1 MLGYLDSASI
11 APPAPEALAAMQRAL
26 GTAWGHPGALHS
38 VGGRSLHALDVA
50 RQQVAEYLG
59 VTAPEIVFTAGGR
72 EALSLGL
79 ELAAARSAGTIVSS
93 TQEHPSVHVWIA
105 QSGRAAEW
113 LAMPAGAPSAEDVAR
128 ASGAGIL
135 VLSACNHELGTTPWP
150 ALRAAT
156 TGLRVVDAVQA
167 APWVSLEELN
177 DDRTFYVIS
186 GPKLGAPLGI
196 GVLRVPPHVYY
207 AERERGRTLESASVP
222 WLLAIGL
229 GAVCDARVEARDE
242 ALLAARAK
250 ASALVEKLR
259 AVEPRLVRNGDE
271 GALLGPIVNLSF
283 PGRPARALVS
293 SLSLENVCIAH
304 TAACRSRDEDMS
316 PVVRAAYPTEPARAP
331 TATRWSVTEHTTDA
345 DLDYAAAAFARIVA
359 LQRVFK

>member
-1 MLGYLDSASI
+1 MLGYFDSAAI

-26 GTAWGHPGALHS
+26 GTEWGHPGALHS
-38 VGGRSLHALDVA
+38 VGGRALRALDVA

-59 VTAPEIVFTAGGR
+59 VTAPEVVFTAGGR
-72 EALSLGL
+72 EALALGL
-79 ELAAARSAGTIVSS
+79 ELAAARAERTLVSS
-93 TQEHPSVHVWIA
+93 TQEHPSVQAWLTK
-105 QSGRAAEW
+105 SGRATAW
-113 LAMPAGAPSAEDVAR
+113 LTMPAGAPSAEDVAR
-128 ASGAGIL
+128 AGGAGIL
-135 VLSACNHELGTTPWP
+135 VLSACNHELGTTTWA

-207 AERERGRTLESASVP
+207 AERERGLTLESASVP

-229 GAVCDARVEARDE
+229 GAVCDARLEARDE
-242 ALLAARAK
+242 ALSAARAK
-250 ASALVEKLR
+250 AAVLLEKLR

-271 GALLGPIVNLSF
+271 STLLGPIVNLSF
-283 PGRPARALVS
+283 PGRPARSLVS
-293 SLSLENVCIAH
+293 ALSLENVCIAH

-316 PVVRAAYPTEPARAP
+316 PVVRAAYPTDPTRAP
-331 TATRWSVTEHTTDA
+331 TATRWSVTERTTDA

-359 LQRVFK
+359 VQRVFE